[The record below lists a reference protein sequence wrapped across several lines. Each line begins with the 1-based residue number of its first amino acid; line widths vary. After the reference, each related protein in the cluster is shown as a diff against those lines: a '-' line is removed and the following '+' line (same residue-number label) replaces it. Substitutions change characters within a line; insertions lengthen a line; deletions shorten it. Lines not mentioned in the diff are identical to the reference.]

1 MRSRGNLAANKLF
14 TIQFDKPRG
23 AKNYWAWKCDM
34 ILLHCDILYFVM
46 TGKMDQPNPLFENAM
61 MPLTSQVATNVKP
74 IPKEEVTTITTLQNC
89 GEI

>member
-1 MRSRGNLAANKLF
+1 
-14 TIQFDKPRG
+14 
-23 AKNYWAWKCDM
+23 
-34 ILLHCDILYFVM
+34 M

-89 GEI
+89 GEIWSLSMKPLQRSIPVKQLSNEVDTYHKISPAFKSTLLACNGLYT